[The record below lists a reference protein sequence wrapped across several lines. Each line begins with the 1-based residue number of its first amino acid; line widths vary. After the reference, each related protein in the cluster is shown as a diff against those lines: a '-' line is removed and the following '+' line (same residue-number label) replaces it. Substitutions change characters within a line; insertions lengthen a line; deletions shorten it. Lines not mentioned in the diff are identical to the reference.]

1 MINKIKQYI
10 SKNNLFSSNDK
21 LLVAVSAGID
31 SMFLLHV
38 LMKLDYKIEV
48 IHCNFSLRAAESDND
63 QKFIEEFT
71 SNNNI
76 KIHVKK
82 FDTSRFAKKEKISTQ
97 MAARDLRYE
106 YFEEIRSSSNCNYI
120 VIAHNSDDD
129 VETFFINLLRGSG
142 PKGLSG
148 IRKKIN
154 KIVRPILSVSRNDIY
169 NYVNLNNIYFREDSS
184 NLSSDYVRNNFRNKI
199 FPLLSDINPSFKK
212 TILNQIKILDEF
224 YQMHSHVVGEDLD
237 HLKSKVKNGFK
248 IKLSDILFKKFPMVY
263 VYELFHQYGFKDF
276 DSIYLAIKAK
286 ESGKIFLSDNF
297 KLLVDREYI
306 YIIEHYNINNVTYKI
321 DQNVKEIF
329 NPVKLKFLVS
339 SKIAFIKNSKQAFL
353 DFDKI
358 IFPLN
363 IRKWQNGDS
372 FYPLGMKNKKKLSN
386 FFIDEKLSLY
396 DKDNVWLL
404 CSNNNIIWVIGY
416 RIDDRYKLTDN
427 TKKMYIA
434 NLLN

>member
-1 MINKIKQYI
+1 
-10 SKNNLFSSNDK
+10 
-21 LLVAVSAGID
+21 
-31 SMFLLHV
+31 
-38 LMKLDYKIEV
+38 
-48 IHCNFSLRAAESDND
+48 
-63 QKFIEEFT
+63 
-71 SNNNI
+71 
-76 KIHVKK
+76 
-82 FDTSRFAKKEKISTQ
+82 
-97 MAARDLRYE
+97 
-106 YFEEIRSSSNCNYI
+106 
-120 VIAHNSDDD
+120 
-129 VETFFINLLRGSG
+129 
-142 PKGLSG
+142 
-148 IRKKIN
+148 
-154 KIVRPILSVSRNDIY
+154 
-169 NYVNLNNIYFREDSS
+169 
-184 NLSSDYVRNNFRNKI
+184 
-199 FPLLSDINPSFKK
+199 
-212 TILNQIKILDEF
+212 
-224 YQMHSHVVGEDLD
+224 
-237 HLKSKVKNGFK
+237 
-248 IKLSDILFKKFPMVY
+248 MVY

-329 NPVKLKFLVS
+329 NPVQLKFLVS